1 MLEYSDEDGSD
12 YEGVDEDFDED
23 SNTDSD
29 YGYFDE
35 DRDSDGDV
43 PLDVLRTRLEDSN
56 VIVRGQAFRG
66 LSELEPATLAQL
78 ADVIAAKLKDSD
90 WGVRQVALYFLS
102 RLELETLA
110 QHAGAVAARL
120 EDSTWLVRME
130 ALKTLGKLEPLTFAR
145 HAHAV
150 VKTLNENDR
159 LKPVYVEEL
168 RLTTLPALP
177 LVVTRDIN
185 FKSHNLRERLLGRI
199 AWYRCR
205 LRLRVRRIALYWY
218 ALPYRPSGPGH
229 ARDVEAWGQMN
240 VE

>member
-43 PLDVLRTRLEDSN
+43 PLDVLRTRLEDSS

-66 LSELEPATLAQL
+66 LSELEPATLAQHAHTL
-78 ADVIAAKLKDSD
+78 VAMLENSD
-90 WGVRQVALYFLS
+90 WTVRLCALETLG
-102 RLELETLA
+102 ELEPATLA
-110 QHAGAVAARL
+110 QHALAVVARL
-120 EDSTWLVRME
+120 EDSDGKVRQM
-130 ALKTLGKLEPLTFAR
+130 ACHTLTMLPRYVR
-145 HAHAV
+145 HATRGV
-150 VKTLNENDR
+150 DSTF
-159 LKPVYVEEL
+159 EEL
-168 RLTTLPALP
+168 R
-177 LVVTRDIN
+177 
-185 FKSHNLRERLLGRI
+185 SRLLGRI

-205 LRLRVRRIALYWY
+205 IRLRVRSLSLYWY

-229 ARDVEAWGQMN
+229 ARDLEAWNHMI
-240 VE
+240 EE